1 MPPLSGGPKKVFL
14 KIPLRVADD
23 RGEAACHR
31 SSAPRANACT
41 KHEEIARD
49 LQGQQQ
55 RLGDAMEQAL
65 DQVIDDDVLR
75 LIFTACHP
83 VLAVEGRVALHQT
96 A

>member
-1 MPPLSGGPKKVFL
+1 MPLPRPWPEEGTPENPAPWLMTAAKVRAIDSPRSGQMPV
-14 KIPLRVADD
+14 R
-23 RGEAACHR
+23 
-31 SSAPRANACT
+31 